1 MEMVDQIIRYEN
13 GEMDTEEVVPF
24 FQQLINSGMAWHL
37 QGHYGRTAAQLIEMG
52 ECVES
57 KR

>member
-13 GEMDTEEVVPF
+13 GEMETEEVVPF
-24 FQQLINSGMAWHL
+24 FQQLINNGLAWEL

-52 ECVES
+52 ECLENQ
-57 KR
+57 R